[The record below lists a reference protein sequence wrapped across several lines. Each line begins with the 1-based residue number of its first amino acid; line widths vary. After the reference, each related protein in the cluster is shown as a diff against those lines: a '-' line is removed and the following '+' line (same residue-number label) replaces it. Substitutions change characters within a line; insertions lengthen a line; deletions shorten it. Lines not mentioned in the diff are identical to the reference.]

1 MWVVRWKDISVVRQC
16 WRKKKKKGI
25 AVTFV
30 RDRNGINN
38 IKKRISPQ
46 KKKKNRRRWR
56 PWGTAMIGWR
66 GGLTTRPPP
75 LCNEGEET
83 ADWLRIFSSSSTKRR
98 ILWVE
103 AMFLFSP
110 SFLFLTSLAREPSV
124 VLEVC
129 ARAVGF
135 SLPSSFHFIP
145 NIPASRQTERE
156 RKETR
161 SLFCSFVALPGA
173 SSQCGPLAVFAGD
186 LNARLVN
193 LPTNGIQIG
202 LT

>member
-1 MWVVRWKDISVVRQC
+1 
-16 WRKKKKKGI
+16 
-25 AVTFV
+25 
-30 RDRNGINN
+30 
-38 IKKRISPQ
+38 
-46 KKKKNRRRWR
+46 
-56 PWGTAMIGWR
+56 MIGWR

-98 ILWVE
+98 IRVE

-173 SSQCGPLAVFAGD
+173 SSQCGPLAVLAGD